1 MKTEIT
7 LYCPCCQG
15 TNIRKNGTKSYG
27 KQNYLCKDCHR
38 QFVGDHNLTYRGCHS
53 QADKNIWKMT
63 VRRCGIRDICTI
75 TGYSRDK
82 IQAALKRN
90 QHQIIRNKSIIPLW
104 KLMNF
109 IHLLVRKSIKFG

>member
-1 MKTEIT
+1 MKTKIT
-7 LYCPCCQG
+7 LYYPCCQG

-63 VRRCGIRDICTI
+63 VRRCGIRDICAI
-75 TGYSRDK
+75 TGHSRDK
-82 IQAALKRN
+82 I
-90 QHQIIRNKSIIPLW
+90 
-104 KLMNF
+104 
-109 IHLLVRKSIKFG
+109 